1 MNLKIQEGDA
11 HNITCPAYQCDKLA
25 PVDLI
30 EGIVSRDMARRYLQ
44 FDIKVLQI
52 FFKILMVHMA
62 FYPILV
68 KVDFGTENSFSSS
81 SLYFVEMFRLNLHEK
96 RKRGFLKRRLKPCMC
111 MYMYFHGI
119 FQFTFITKMIGS
131 VMFAGSK
138 R

>member
-1 MNLKIQEGDA
+1 
-11 HNITCPAYQCDKLA
+11 
-25 PVDLI
+25 
-30 EGIVSRDMARRYLQ
+30 
-44 FDIKVLQI
+44 
-52 FFKILMVHMA
+52 MVHMA
-62 FYPILV
+62 FFPILV

-81 SLYFVEMFRLNLHEK
+81 SLYFVEMFSMNLHEK

-138 R
+138 LWLYNARRFYRCTLWITGRNFWYPSSKNIFHLKHIVFACTCTGFIFYRLIKVKT

>member
-1 MNLKIQEGDA
+1 
-11 HNITCPAYQCDKLA
+11 
-25 PVDLI
+25 
-30 EGIVSRDMARRYLQ
+30 
-44 FDIKVLQI
+44 
-52 FFKILMVHMA
+52 MVHMA

-138 R
+138 L

>member
-1 MNLKIQEGDA
+1 
-11 HNITCPAYQCDKLA
+11 
-25 PVDLI
+25 
-30 EGIVSRDMARRYLQ
+30 
-44 FDIKVLQI
+44 
-52 FFKILMVHMA
+52 MVHMA

-81 SLYFVEMFRLNLHEK
+81 SLYFVEMFINLHEK

-111 MYMYFHGI
+111 MYMYMYFLGI

-138 R
+138 L

>member
-52 FFKILMVHMA
+52 FFK
-62 FYPILV
+62 
-68 KVDFGTENSFSSS
+68 VDFGTENSFSSS
-81 SLYFVEMFRLNLHEK
+81 SLYFVEMFSINLHEK

-138 R
+138 L